1 MMTINLKAGD
11 ALMIVDVQRDFLA
24 GGALAVPAGDN
35 VVAPLNA
42 YVALAQRHHLAVYA
56 SRDWH
61 PPDHGSFKSCGGSWP
76 VHCVAGS
83 AGAQFA
89 DDLRL
94 PAGAVVIDKGCTAHS
109 EGYSAFEDTGLARR
123 LRGAGVTRLLV
134 GGLATDYC
142 VFHTV
147 RDALHAGF
155 EVLLLTDAIRAVD
168 VHAGDGEHAVAEM
181 TRLGARPA
189 AIGEFAP

>member
-1 MMTINLKAGD
+1 MTIHLKAGD
-11 ALMIVDVQRDFLA
+11 ALMIVDVQRDFLT
-24 GGALAVPAGDN
+24 GGALAVPASGD
-35 VVAPLNA
+35 VVASLNA
-42 YVALAQRHHLAVYA
+42 YVALAQRRDLAVYA

-61 PPDHGSFKSCGGSWP
+61 PPDHCSFKRCGGSWP
-76 VHCVAGS
+76 EHCVAGG

-89 DDLRL
+89 DALHL
-94 PAGAVVIDKGCTAHS
+94 PPGTVVIDKGCTAHS

-147 RDALHAGF
+147 RDALRAGF
-155 EVLLLTDAIRAVD
+155 EVLLLADAIRAVD
-168 VHAGDGEHAVAEM
+168 VHAGDGECALAEM
-181 TRLGARPA
+181 TRLGARPVT
-189 AIGEFAP
+189 IEELAP